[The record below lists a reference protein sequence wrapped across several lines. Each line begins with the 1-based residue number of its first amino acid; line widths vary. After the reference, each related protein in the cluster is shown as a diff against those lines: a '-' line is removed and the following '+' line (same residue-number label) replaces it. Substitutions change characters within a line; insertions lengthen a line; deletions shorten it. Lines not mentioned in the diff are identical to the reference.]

1 MIKIFLPGLAPFEPE
16 FLTFN
21 GGEEHVNLGPASIL
35 RDYTAQIVVKAKLK
49 TSADILRL
57 LLTTNALR
65 LLYPN
70 PITLNMPYVPYARQ
84 DRACT
89 EGDAFSF
96 EVFAEL
102 INAQKYS
109 SVQVVDLHSYV
120 AAALIKRVSEMPQ
133 DAFAIS
139 TQLCLHREFRDV
151 PQFVIAPD
159 AGASKKAFTFAQR
172 IGSFMGVQ
180 PETVQAL
187 KVRNKNGAITS
198 TTVLYDDFAGGSVL
212 IVDDICDGGRTF
224 IELAKCLKAK
234 NAGNIYLFVTHGIFS
249 QGIEPLLESGI
260 KHVFTTDSWYAGE
273 YAGLGVTIVLN
284 FF

>member
-1 MIKIFLPGLAPFEPE
+1 MIKIFLPGLAPFEPQ

-21 GGEEHVNLGPASIL
+21 GGEEHVNIGPASIL
-35 RDYTAQIVVKAKLK
+35 RDYAAKIILKARIK
-49 TSADILRL
+49 TSADVLRV

-65 LLYPN
+65 ILYPN
-70 PITLNMPYVPYARQ
+70 PITLNIPYVPYARQ

-133 DAFAIS
+133 DAFAHS
-139 TQLCLHREFRDV
+139 TQLCLHSEFKDT

-159 AGASKKAFTFAQR
+159 AGASKKAFTFSQGL
-172 IGSFMGVQ
+172 GSFMGVQ

-187 KVRNKNGAITS
+187 KVRNKNS
-198 TTVLYDDFAGGSVL
+198 L
-212 IVDDICDGGRTF
+212 I
-224 IELAKCLKAK
+224 K
-234 NAGNIYLFVTHGIFS
+234 
-249 QGIEPLLESGI
+249 
-260 KHVFTTDSWYAGE
+260 
-273 YAGLGVTIVLN
+273 
-284 FF
+284 